1 MTGRAVTRKTSK
13 TDSGGAID
21 MTVTLSRLSDHGN
34 EIEGVQTIT
43 TLEPVSAGLVAA
55 TVAGNALEFYDFVTY
70 AFFAVY
76 IGKAFFPAAT
86 PFTSLLLSVGVFGVG
101 FVSRPL
107 GGVLIGRY
115 ADRAGRKPAMLL
127 TIGLITLGTLG
138 LAVTPS
144 FAQIGPMA
152 PAIVTLCRLVQGLAL
167 GGEVGPSTAFLIE
180 LAPKHRRGYYA
191 SWQFASQG
199 IAMFAAGLVGVALTG
214 SLTSAE
220 LETWGW
226 RVPFALGLLLL
237 PLALYL
243 RRRMPETLV
252 QPLAQMTARS
262 GAPAAERPR
271 LWDHSRLI
279 VLSVLVILGATV
291 STYIGTYMTSYA
303 ITTLK
308 LPPTIA
314 MTATVVVGIVTFA
327 FSLLGGWLCDRVGR
341 KPVMLIPRILLVLV
355 TYPAF
360 LILIEL
366 KTATALFAVTAILAS
381 LTALTT
387 AGSLVALPEL
397 FPKSLRAT
405 GLSIGYAVGVSVF
418 GGTTQ
423 FIVTWLIGTTGNAA
437 APAWYVTIASVVTAL
452 AMFALPESRNREV
465 HD

>member
-1 MTGRAVTRKTSK
+1 
-13 TDSGGAID
+13 
-21 MTVTLSRLSDHGN
+21 MTVTLSRLSKHGS
-34 EIEGVQTIT
+34 EVGGASAIASGER
-43 TLEPVSAGLVAA
+43 VSAGLVAA

-86 PFTSLLLSVGVFGVG
+86 PFASLLLSVGVFGVG

-138 LAVTPS
+138 LAMTPS
-144 FAQIGPMA
+144 FEQIGPAA
-152 PAIVTLCRLVQGLAL
+152 PVIVTLCRLVQGLAL

-180 LAPKHRRGYYA
+180 LAPAKRRGYYA

-199 IAMFAAGLVGVALTG
+199 IAMFLAGLIGVALTG
-214 SLTSAE
+214 GLTTAE
-220 LETWGW
+220 LENWGW

-243 RRRMPETLV
+243 RQRMPETLV
-252 QPLAQMTARS
+252 QATAHPDA
-262 GAPAAERPR
+262 APPQLRH
-271 LWDHSRLI
+271 HSRLI
-279 VLSVLVILGATV
+279 LLSVLVVLGATV
-291 STYIGTYMTSYA
+291 STYIGTYMTTYA

-308 LPPTIA
+308 LPPTTA
-314 MTATVVVGIVTFA
+314 MTATVVVGFVTFA

-360 LILIEL
+360 LVLIEL
-366 KTATALFAVTAILAS
+366 RTATALFAVTSILAA

-387 AGSLVALPEL
+387 AASLVALPEL

-405 GLSIGYAVGVSVF
+405 GLAIGYAVGVSVF

-423 FIVTWLIGTTGNAA
+423 LIVTWLIGVTGDAA

>member
-1 MTGRAVTRKTSK
+1 
-13 TDSGGAID
+13 
-21 MTVTLSRLSDHGN
+21 MTVTLSRVSDRES
-34 EIEGVQTIT
+34 EIDGARAGAIRA
-43 TLEPVSAGLVAA
+43 PVSAGLVAA

-76 IGKAFFPAAT
+76 IGRAFFPAAT
-86 PFTSLLLSVGVFGVG
+86 PFASLLLSVGVFGVG

-144 FAQIGPMA
+144 FELIGPAA
-152 PAIVTLCRLVQGLAL
+152 PVIVTLCRLVQGLAL

-180 LAPKHRRGYYA
+180 LAPRDRRGYYA

-199 IAMFAAGLVGVALTG
+199 LAMFAAGLVGVALTG
-214 SLTSAE
+214 SLTSVE
-220 LETWGW
+220 LESWGW

-252 QPLAQMTARS
+252 QSSAEKIPHP
-262 GAPAAERPR
+262 GAVATETPR
-271 LWDHSRLI
+271 LWQHSRLI
-279 VLSVLVILGATV
+279 LLSVLVILGATV
-291 STYIGTYMTSYA
+291 STYIGTYMTTYA
-303 ITTLK
+303 IATLK
-308 LPPTIA
+308 LPPTMA

-327 FSLLGGWLCDRVGR
+327 FSLLGGWLCDRIGR

-360 LILIEL
+360 LILIEQ
-366 KTATALFAVTAILAS
+366 KTATALFTVTAILAA

-387 AGSLVALPEL
+387 AASLVALPEL

-405 GLSIGYAVGVSVF
+405 GLAIGYAVGVSVF

-423 FIVTWLIGTTGNAA
+423 FIVTWLIGVTGNAA
-437 APAWYVTIASVVTAL
+437 APAWYVTIASVVTVL
-452 AMFALPESRNREV
+452 AMFALPESRDREV